1 MDITSAKASK
11 KMSTPIAIMEQVM
24 ITLSAIADEV
34 VDERLLMVEPF
45 EVNVE
50 ISPTTLFIG
59 AR

>member
-1 MDITSAKASK
+1 
-11 KMSTPIAIMEQVM
+11 MSTPIAIMEQVM

-34 VDERLLMVEPF
+34 VDERLLTVEPF

-50 ISPTTLFIG
+50 ISPTTLCIG